1 MNIPPLD
8 LTQQYE
14 TIRPA
19 VEAAVLE
26 LLASG
31 RYIGGEAVA
40 DFEQQFAQYI
50 GTDHAVSCNSG
61 TDALFLALRALGI
74 GPGDEVI
81 TTAFTFFATAEVI
94 SAVGATPVFVDL
106 EPEGFNLD
114 LAQVEAAITPKTR
127 AVIPVHLFGQA
138 VDMTQLLAI
147 AQAHSLS
154 IVEDCAQASGAE
166 WNGHKVGSQGHI
178 GCFSFFPTKNLGA
191 CGDGGAITTHD
202 TALANKIRMLREHG
216 MPQRYYH
223 EEIGITSRLDA
234 IQAAILSIKLR
245 HLDEWNQRRQAL
257 AQRYTQLLEA
267 IPGIVAPRNLP
278 GGTSVWHQYTIRV
291 VRDPSELGAA
301 NRDKIKQQLQDRG
314 ISSMIYYPVPLHR
327 QKVYLSLGYGPG
339 SLPRTEQAATQVLS
353 LPMFPELAIADQ
365 DQVIQSLKACCVVAA

>member
-14 TIRPA
+14 TIRPD
-19 VEAAVLE
+19 VEAAVLK

-40 DFEQQFAQYI
+40 HFEQQFAQYI
-50 GTDHAVSCNSG
+50 GTEHAVSCNSG
-61 TDALFLALRALGI
+61 TDALFLALRALGV

-114 LAQVEAAITPKTR
+114 LGQIEAAITPQTR

-138 VDMTQLLAI
+138 VDMTKLLAI
-147 AQAHSLS
+147 AQTHQLA
-154 IVEDCAQASGAE
+154 IIEDCAQASGAE
-166 WNGHKVGSQGHI
+166 WDGKKVGSQGRI

-191 CGDGGAITTHD
+191 CGDGGAITTND
-202 TALANKIRMLREHG
+202 AALAAKVRMLREHG

-245 HLDEWNQRRQAL
+245 HLDAWNRQRQAI
-257 AQRYTQLLEA
+257 AQRYTQLLDPIAE
-267 IPGIVAPRNLP
+267 IIAPRAVA
-278 GGTSVWHQYTIRV
+278 GSSSVWHQYTVRV
-291 VRDPSELGAA
+291 GGDRDAL
-301 NRDKIKQQLQDRG
+301 KQQLQDQG
-314 ISSMIYYPVPLHR
+314 ISTMVYYPVPLHR
-327 QKVYLSLGYGPG
+327 QKVYLGLGYGPG
-339 SLPRTEQAATQVLS
+339 SLPRTEQAAQQVLS
-353 LPMFPELAIADQ
+353 LPMFPELAIAAQ
-365 DQVIQSLKACCVVAA
+365 DRVIQSLKDYLSQVS